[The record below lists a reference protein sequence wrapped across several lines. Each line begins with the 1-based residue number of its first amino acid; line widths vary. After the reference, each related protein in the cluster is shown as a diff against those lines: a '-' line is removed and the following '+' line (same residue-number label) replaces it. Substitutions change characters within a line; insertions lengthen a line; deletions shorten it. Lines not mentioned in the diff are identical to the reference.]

1 MPNMRVIVML
11 VDVLMLL
18 NHASAVYSKH
28 GDVCYPLQSQL
39 NKRAGMFVARQLNDA
54 HYITDELPHNN
65 NNDNDDDDDNNNNET
80 PLLAPVPDPARR
92 AVVYN
97 TFGADIDGQ
106 HAAMTVAGVIDAL
119 FVVHRQLIGKAL
131 TMVLDVKDGRASGA
145 VRLVR
150 DDELNDEHWIVP
162 KDKVVVT
169 NQCGV
174 FDPDR
179 PLLPMT
185 SGIDASQ
192 GVQRS
197 FEWPDVE
204 CADDDVVL
212 HVLVYINGIIAL
224 QRRHQLPL
232 QQTLSAIDVLRKELT
247 ASSRAQVATLKKELD
262 ELKRRADDI
271 DARNATEPE
280 DELKRLAD
288 AAAQHNAIVALQSKL
303 DAAIGVQTHLIVA
316 LAAEKKQQAV
326 S

>member
-1 MPNMRVIVML
+1 MQNMQVIVML

-18 NHASAVYSKH
+18 NHGSAVYSKH
-28 GDVCYPLQSQL
+28 GDVCYTLQSQL
-39 NKRAGMFVARQLNDA
+39 NKRAGMFVARQRNNA
-54 HYITDELPHNN
+54 HYITDKLPHNN
-65 NNDNDDDDDNNNNET
+65 NDDNDDDNNNNET

-119 FVVHRQLIGKAL
+119 FVVRRQLIGKHAPL

-162 KDKVVVT
+162 KGKLVVM

-174 FDPDR
+174 FDRDR
-179 PLLPMT
+179 PLLLMT

-204 CADDDVVL
+204 CAADDVVL
-212 HVLVYINGIIAL
+212 HVLVYINGVTAL

-232 QQTLSAIDVLRKELT
+232 QQTLSAIDVLRKEVE
-247 ASSRAQVATLKKELD
+247 ASSRAEVATLKKELD

-271 DARNATEPE
+271 DARNATEPA

-303 DAAIGVQTHLIVA
+303 DAAIGVQTHLIA
-316 LAAEKKQQAV
+316 AIAAEKKQQAV

>member
-1 MPNMRVIVML
+1 
-11 VDVLMLL
+11 
-18 NHASAVYSKH
+18 
-28 GDVCYPLQSQL
+28 
-39 NKRAGMFVARQLNDA
+39 MFVARQLNDA
-54 HYITDELPHNN
+54 HYITDKLPHNN
-65 NNDNDDDDDNNNNET
+65 NDDNDDDNNNNET

-119 FVVHRQLIGKAL
+119 FVVRRQLIGQAL

-162 KDKVVVT
+162 KGKLMVV

-174 FDPDR
+174 FDRDR

-185 SGIDASQ
+185 SGIDASK

-212 HVLVYINGIIAL
+212 HMLVYVNGITAL
-224 QRRHQLPL
+224 QRQHQLPL
-232 QQTLSAIDVLRKELT
+232 HQTLSAIDVLRKEVE
-247 ASSRAQVATLKKELD
+247 ASSRAEVATLTKELD

-303 DAAIGVQTHLIVA
+303 DAAIGVQTHLIA
-316 LAAEKKQQAV
+316 SIAAEKKQQAV